1 MKKPWQRQEERTA
14 ERYRGSR
21 SAGSGAGPTR
31 KNDVRNEELLIE
43 NKTTDAKSYTLKATD
58 LELLRCNAIVE
69 GRVPVLQLD
78 LGGRSYVILLEGDFL
93 DIYGHDQ

>member
-1 MKKPWQRQEERTA
+1 MKRPWQRQEERTA

-31 KNDVRNEELLIE
+31 KNDVRNEQLLIE
-43 NKTTDAKSYTLKATD
+43 NKTTDAKSFTLKASD

-78 LGGRSYVILLEGDFL
+78 LGGRCYVILLEGDFL
-93 DIYGHDQ
+93 DIYGHTE